1 MAATVVVVILEALE
15 LKLLLLLLY
24 NCSYRR
30 CTVRNGKV
38 MGRRYK
44 VVLLMALG

>member
-15 LKLLLLLLY
+15 LKLLLY

-44 VVLLMALG
+44 VVLFMALG